1 MARIPISD
9 KQVIGFFKA
18 IGNGFQAVVA
28 KRLATRSARIT
39 AGSALLATFVLL
51 GIVCRPQPSE
61 VTVQG
66 LVLAVEARDILLE
79 ETGPPHC
86 RVLIAVGDT
95 TETTL
100 LLPPPVPDPGHF
112 VPLDQVRDWRGRVGY
127 ELDEEKWLAIGP
139 S

>member
-9 KQVIGFFKA
+9 PHVIGFFKK
-18 IGNGFQAVVA
+18 IGPALQAFAA
-28 KRLATRSARIT
+28 KRLSGRHAKIT
-39 AGSALLATFVLL
+39 AGSAILVTFVLL

-61 VTVQG
+61 VTLQG
-66 LVLAVEARDILLE
+66 LVLAVEAENILLE

-100 LLPPPVPDPGHF
+100 LLPPPVPDIGHF
-112 VPLDQVRDWRGRVGY
+112 IPLAQNRDWRGRVGY
-127 ELDEEKWLAIGP
+127 ELDEEKWLAVGP